1 MQIDVISDTVC
12 PWCFIGKR
20 RLQKAMALR
29 PDIVF
34 DVKWRPYQLD
44 AQVPKGGMDR
54 QAYMRLKFGDDPKK
68 IVEMYKLIAAEGA
81 KDGIEFDFAS
91 IQRRP
96 NTLDSHRLIRW
107 AEAAGV
113 QDDVVERLF
122 IAYFENAEDIG
133 DIRVLADI
141 ADMCGMDGVEVA
153 QMLESDTDLGLV
165 EREDQIAREM
175 GVTGVP
181 AMIFGNRLAVS
192 GAREPEVLVSVIDRV
207 TEMTGNQPAV
217 EAEDG
222 ADDDTD
228 EDGEK

>member
-20 RLQKAMALR
+20 RLARAIDLR
-29 PDIVF
+29 PNIDF
-34 DVKWRPYQLD
+34 DVKWRPYRLD
-44 AQVPKGGMDR
+44 VTVPKGGMDR
-54 QAYMRLKFGDDPKK
+54 QAYMRLKFGDDPMK
-68 IVEMYKLIAAEGA
+68 IVEMHKLIAAEGA
-81 KDGIEFDFAS
+81 KEGIVFDFAA

-96 NTLDSHRLIRW
+96 DTLDSHRLIRW

-122 IAYFENAEDIG
+122 IAYFENGEDIG

-141 ADMCGMDGVEVA
+141 ADICGMDGVETA
-153 QMLESDTDLGLV
+153 RMLESDTDLALV

-181 AMIFGNRLAVS
+181 AMIFGGKLAVS
-192 GAREPEVLVSVIDRV
+192 GAREAEMLVSVIDRV
-207 TEMTGNQPAV
+207 TEMSNGEPAPP
-217 EAEDG
+217 
-222 ADDDTD
+222 D
-228 EDGEK
+228 EDDES

>member
-20 RLQKAMALR
+20 RLQRAINAR
-29 PDIVF
+29 PNIEF

-44 AQVPKGGMDR
+44 ATVPRGGMDR
-54 QAYMRLKFGDDPKK
+54 QVYMRMKFGEDPMK
-68 IVEMYKLIAAEGA
+68 IVEMHKLIAAEGE
-81 KDGIEFDFAS
+81 KDGIAFDFAA

-107 AEAAGV
+107 AEAANV

-122 IAYFENAEDIG
+122 IAYFENGEDIG
-133 DIRVLADI
+133 DVRILADI
-141 ADMCGMDGVEVA
+141 ADMSGMDGIEVA
-153 QMLESDTDLGLV
+153 RMLEGDTDLALV
-165 EREDQIAREM
+165 TREDQIAREM

-192 GAREPEVLVSVIDRV
+192 GAREPEVLASVIDRV
-207 TEMTGNQPAV
+207 TEMTAGTPQ
-217 EAEDG
+217 AETDQ
-222 ADDDTD
+222 DDSD
-228 EDGEK
+228 ED

>member
-1 MQIDVISDTVC
+1 
-12 PWCFIGKR
+12 
-20 RLQKAMALR
+20 
-29 PDIVF
+29 
-34 DVKWRPYQLD
+34 
-44 AQVPKGGMDR
+44 MDR
-54 QAYMRLKFGDDPKK
+54 QAYMRAKFGDDPKK

-122 IAYFENAEDIG
+122 IGYFENAEDIG
-133 DIRVLADI
+133 DIRILADI
-141 ADMCGMDGVEVA
+141 ADMCGMDGLEVA
-153 QMLESDTDLGLV
+153 EMLEGDTDLSLV
-165 EREDQIAREM
+165 AREDEIAREM

-192 GAREPEVLVSVIDRV
+192 GAREAEVLVSVIDRV
-207 TEMTGNQPAV
+207 SEMTGDRPAADPEG
-217 EAEDG
+217 EA
-222 ADDDTD
+222 D
-228 EDGEK
+228 EDAEK

>member
-34 DVKWRPYQLD
+34 DVRWRPYQLD
-44 AQVPKGGMDR
+44 TTVPRGGMDR
-54 QAYMRLKFGDDPKK
+54 QAYMRAKFGDDPRK

-122 IAYFENAEDIG
+122 IGYFENAEDIG
-133 DIRVLADI
+133 DIRILADI
-141 ADMCGMDGVEVA
+141 ADMCGMDGLEVA
-153 QMLESDTDLGLV
+153 EMLEGDTDLSLV
-165 EREDQIAREM
+165 AREDEIAREM

-192 GAREPEVLVSVIDRV
+192 GAREAEVLVSVIDRV
-207 TEMTGNQPAV
+207 SEMTGNQPTA
-217 EAEDG
+217 EAEDD
-222 ADDDTD
+222 ADD
-228 EDGEK
+228 EK